1 MKKKEKKSGRTL
13 PIRLNILFFCVF
25 LLFSGIIIQL
35 GKVQIFD
42 GETYKNEV
50 EKRENAT
57 VSLTVP
63 RGKIYDREG
72 NPVVDNKSLRTITYT
87 KVKGVKSEEMLKTAR
102 QLAEIIEM
110 PQEDIDKLTETDKK
124 DFWMQL
130 NPKLTQ
136 DLVSKKEIDKFRE
149 KDINGKELDRK
160 IEELKRKRVT
170 EKIFKN

>member
-1 MKKKEKKSGRTL
+1 MKKQEKKSGRVVPL
-13 PIRLNILFFCVF
+13 RLNILFLCVF

-57 VSLTVP
+57 VGLSVP
-63 RGKIYDREG
+63 RGKIFDREG

-87 KVKGVKSEEMLKTAR
+87 KVKGVKQEEILKSAR
-102 QLAEIIEM
+102 QLADIIEM

-130 NPKLTQ
+130 NPELTQ
-136 DLVSKKEIDKFRE
+136 DLVSKKEIDKFRD
-149 KDINGKELDRK
+149 KDITGKELDK
-160 IEELKRKRVT
+160 K
-170 EKIFKN
+170 